1 MYILLIFFNV
11 ILLCITLIIAI
22 LYSWM
27 RGKISVEYITQDFS
41 GLNRHENSLYS
52 FIFQNLDHFASFP
65 KRVMCWICLHRCMNG
80 RYRNSNHLR
89 AGRREWGSIKQYK
102 DLIWLWLGKRIYVV
116 QRQKYEANNAGN
128 RGRIL
133 GFGFV
138 TNTFDGH
145 RLPSTPG
152 INCPL
157 FYH

>member
-11 ILLCITLIIAI
+11 ILLRITIIAI
-22 LYSWM
+22 LNSWM

-102 DLIWLWLGKRIYVV
+102 DLIWLWLWLWLGKRMLCNDKSMI
-116 QRQKYEANNAGN
+116 EANNAGK
-128 RGRIL
+128 GRIL

-138 TNTFDGH
+138 T
-145 RLPSTPG
+145 S
-152 INCPL
+152 
-157 FYH
+157 